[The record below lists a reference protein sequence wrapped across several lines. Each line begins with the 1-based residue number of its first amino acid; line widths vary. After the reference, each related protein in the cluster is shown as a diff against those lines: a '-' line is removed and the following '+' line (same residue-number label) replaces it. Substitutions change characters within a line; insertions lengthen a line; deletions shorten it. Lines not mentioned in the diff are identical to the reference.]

1 MNTKKTEKLF
11 EAFTELDD
19 DLIENA
25 LPKNQDYDVVKP
37 ALKIPSWKPW
47 VAGVAVAAAAFGV
60 VFAGF
65 KLFGSGKPGFGP
77 AVEASGDSGA
87 VDNAKYVYMH
97 MDYIVYSSAKD
108 LVDASDIIFEGR
120 VEGISFALLD
130 KQTAMELSE
139 NDDPKN
145 GELCTIY
152 EVTTNNGYK
161 NVDYTS
167 LKLRVPGGIKGY
179 RVEEQLALAEKT
191 GNSTIPV
198 MEHPPELNIGE
209 EYMFLLLDFGHDSV
223 SGGPMPTIINNT
235 QTAIPLSDPAYRDSF
250 SGASAN
256 DILECLGAERPVAD
270 DNFNCEATVTHNNQ
284 TISLDKAH
292 AFLVQQDIQDVM
304 ANDCVPEN
312 LAYPEI
318 TYREIED
325 YGNVGYVIDIVF
337 DDVDAPLANGGEDKK
352 AKTTCHATALI
363 AKKYFPTSFIT
374 FSYTSIG
381 ADGSTE
387 QEPGGSYILSEK
399 SRDVLMMWAAME
411 NFGEEQNDAVKLF
424 DYYDNQENMPKQ
436 YQKDFTL
443 PEFPGAIF
451 GWTQYGIMVYSDD
464 KWDLYKGSPVYGVY
478 LADLNGD
485 GKREICSTVSVG
497 SGIVD
502 DRIYAYDFENGYLY
516 ELENRGTSDYSL
528 EIENGE
534 LLYVETTE
542 MYQTKNPLKLGHMT
556 CQSTTP
562 GVHHQEHED
571 HDTGNSHHEV
581 DPGPPTYPATA
592 ETHHSE
598 LDETHH

>member
-1 MNTKKTEKLF
+1 MKTEKFF

-25 LPKNQDYDVVKP
+25 LPKDQDYDVVKP

-65 KLFGSGKPGFGP
+65 KLFGSGKFGFAP
-77 AVEASGDSGA
+77 AVEASDSSDA
-87 VDNAKYVYMH
+87 VVDNVKYGVM
-97 MDYIVYSSAKD
+97 IVDWVMYDSAED
-108 LVDASDIIFEGR
+108 LVDASDIICKAK
-120 VEGISFALLD
+120 VTDISFDLVDPKTGRAITD
-130 KQTAMELSE
+130 GE
-139 NDDPKN
+139 DPKN
-145 GELCTIY
+145 GELNTIY
-152 EVTTNNGYK
+152 EIEVTKQYRSYRDDGIKLEKLNVRVMGGLKGYK
-161 NVDYTS
+161 TD
-167 LKLRVPGGIKGY
+167 
-179 RVEEQLALAEKT
+179 EQLEVLKRA
-191 GNSTIPV
+191 GSDTIPL
-198 MEHPPELNIGE
+198 MHEPPEIQLGE
-209 EYMFLLLDFGHDSV
+209 EYLFLLAQFDNAL
-223 SGGPMPTIINNT
+223 PCLINAP
-235 QTAIPLSDPAYRDSF
+235 QAVYPLSDPTYRDEF
-250 SGASAN
+250 SGASAQ
-256 DILECLGAERPVAD
+256 DIIDYL
-270 DNFNCEATVTHNNQ
+270 NFGGVTSSIEATVTHNNQ

-337 DDVDAPLANGGEDKK
+337 DDVDAPPANGGEDKK

-424 DYYDNQENMPKQ
+424 DYYDNRENMPKQ

-485 GKREICSTVSVG
+485 GKREICSTVSIG
-497 SGIVD
+497 SGMID
-502 DRIYAYDFENGYLY
+502 DRIYAYDYANGYLY

-542 MYQTKNPLKLGHMT
+542 MYQIKNPLKIGDMT
-556 CQSTTP
+556 CQSTTS
-562 GVHHQEHED
+562 GVHHQEHEN
-571 HDTGNSHHEV
+571 HDTGNSHHEE
-581 DPGPPTYPATA
+581 DPGPPTYPATN
-592 ETHHSE
+592 ETHHDE
-598 LDETHH
+598 HDETHH